1 MDYLAELEVKHLART
16 VEELH
21 GCHAIHRNTV
31 KIHEIFQGSTAWD
44 GVVHVFDLEGH
55 PSSKT
60 GYAWSSPVEG
70 SENRKFYA
78 VLHVPPVDSPEAAVK
93 AAIVAEYRA
102 AGGGPG

>member
-1 MDYLAELEVKHLART
+1 M
-16 VEELH
+16 
-21 GCHAIHRNTV
+21 
-31 KIHEIFQGSTAWD
+31 D

-78 VLHVPPVDSPEAAVK
+78 VLHVPPVDSPEAGCKGSHRGRVPGRRRRSWLSKLRASCR
-93 AAIVAEYRA
+93 AGAGLTDIVVH
-102 AGGGPG
+102 GPHLRGLP